1 MSKLWVV
8 TAIAAILVLALSVDD
23 ADLASAEPGPKAAE
37 QRRLERSLEELV
49 RTHPTF
55 PGAALTVRAPTLSWS
70 GAAGVHQRGSRTP
83 LAPDATFRIASVTKT
98 FTAAAILRLVEEG
111 RLALDDPIARHLGPS
126 SVALL
131 RADGYDVDSIRVRH
145 LLQHTSGLAGDYAEL
160 PAYLEFV
167 VAHPRHRWTRI
178 EQVRFVTTRTSP
190 LAPPGAE
197 YHYSDTG
204 YILLGEMLERRS
216 GRGLGA
222 AYRSLLRFERLGL
235 DETYLESRE
244 PRPRRAK
251 PRAHQHLGTLDVTG
265 YDPSFD
271 LHGAGGH
278 VSSLDDLARF
288 YRALLEGRV
297 FERPATLR
305 TMLGK
310 PDPTSSG
317 DLPMG
322 IDRAPFGRET
332 CFGHGGFW
340 GVAAYHCPRSDVTI
354 ASSITQADGFIP
366 PTQRLLARAYRLV
379 SAPTGG

>member
-8 TAIAAILVLALSVDD
+8 TAIAAIFVLAPSVAD
-23 ADLASAEPGPKAAE
+23 ADLASAERGPQAAE
-37 QRRLERSLEELV
+37 QRQLARSLEEVV

-55 PGAALTVRAPTLSWS
+55 PGAALTVRAPTLFWS
-70 GAAGVHQRGSRTP
+70 GAAGVHRRGSRTP
-83 LAPDATFRIASVTKT
+83 LAPDATFRIASLTKT

-131 RADGYDVDSIRVRH
+131 RAGGYDVDSIRVRH
-145 LLQHTSGLAGDYAEL
+145 LLQHTSGLAGDYANL
-160 PAYLEFV
+160 PSYLEFV
-167 VAHPRHRWTRI
+167 VAHPRHRWTRT
-178 EQVRFVTTRTSP
+178 EQVRFVTTRTRP
-190 LAPPGAE
+190 LARPGKE

-244 PRPRRAK
+244 PVPATAK
-251 PRAHQHLGTLDVTG
+251 PRAHQYLGTLDLTA

-278 VSSLDDLARF
+278 VSSLDDLTRF
-288 YRALLEGRV
+288 YRALLDGDV
-297 FERPATLR
+297 FEKPATLR

-310 PDPTSSG
+310 PNPAS
-317 DLPMG
+317 LREVPMG
-322 IDRAPFGRET
+322 IVPAPFGRET
-332 CFGHGGFW
+332 CFGHFGFW
-340 GVAAYHCPRSDVTI
+340 GVAVYHCPRSDVTI
-354 ASSITQADGFIP
+354 ASSITQADGFIT
-366 PTQRLLARAYRLV
+366 PTQRLLARVYRLA
-379 SAPTGG
+379 SGRTGG